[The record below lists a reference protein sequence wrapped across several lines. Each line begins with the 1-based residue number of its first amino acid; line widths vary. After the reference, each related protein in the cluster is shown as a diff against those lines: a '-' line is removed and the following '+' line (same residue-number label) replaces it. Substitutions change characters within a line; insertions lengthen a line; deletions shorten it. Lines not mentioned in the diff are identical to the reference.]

1 MRWSPQY
8 HNCCSLQKKILAMA
22 EGKSI
27 SPSQMASLVSSYD
40 RLEERKR
47 VIRMVPKPRDV
58 EVQKK
63 SKPKPSATFV
73 E

>member
-1 MRWSPQY
+1 
-8 HNCCSLQKKILAMA
+8 MA